1 MFYFILRCLWRHLRE
16 KLAIMVK
23 LCFIET
29 SLKKGYDLRGYF
41 LKITETINVLTVVVR
56 DHNFMTSMKNV
67 QCLQPSFPF
76 FCLSKWV
83 QIGQAPH
90 PWTSKLRLPTT
101 PNPIPFG
108 ILAAYWLYLVDVS
121 ITYYVCATHNSLQRK
136 INLTL
141 SWRRPLS
148 YRWFLYDSGHC
159 HERVKLNSVFHS
171 KTQANSSHLEC

>member
-1 MFYFILRCLWRHLRE
+1 
-16 KLAIMVK
+16 MVK

-29 SLKKGYDLRGYF
+29 SLKKRYDLRGYF
-41 LKITETINVLTVVVR
+41 LKITRETINVLTVVVM

-67 QCLQPSFPF
+67 QCLQPPFPF
-76 FCLSKWV
+76 SLSFQMGPNW
-83 QIGQAPH
+83 ASTPPPPPPH

-101 PNPIPFG
+101 PTTIPFG
-108 ILAAYWLYLVDVS
+108 ILAAYWLHLVDVS
-121 ITYYVCATHNSLQRK
+121 ITYYVCAIHNSLQRK

-148 YRWFLYDSGHC
+148 YRWFLYDNSHC
-159 HERVKLNSVFHS
+159 HERVKLNSVFHI